1 MEKRRIG
8 HSPLESSLLGL
19 GCMSLGNDA
28 ANAEKIIKT
37 AYDNGINYF
46 DTADLY
52 DYGTNEEIVGQ
63 ALKSIRSEV
72 LIATK
77 VGNRANDDKSG
88 WFWDPSK
95 FYIKE
100 QVKNSL
106 KRLQTDYIDLYQ
118 LHGGTLD
125 DPIDETI
132 EAFDEL
138 KQEGLIRAYGF
149 SSIRPN
155 VIREY
160 APRSSAVS
168 NMMQYSLLDR
178 RPEEQAFEVLNE
190 NDVSVIT
197 RGPLA
202 KGLLSPNYKDKLAG
216 PGKDG
221 FVHYSNA
228 ELEEL
233 LTALTEKFHGR
244 SLTELALQFN
254 AAHPEVS
261 TIIAGASSPEQV
273 IDNIKAMNQSPLSRE
288 ELEMLKSFTKADG
301 YTEHR

>member
-8 HSPLESSLLGL
+8 SSPLESSVLGL
-19 GCMSLGNDA
+19 GCMSLGTDSKK
-28 ANAEKIIKT
+28 AENIIRT
-37 AYDNGINYF
+37 AYENGINYF

-63 ALKSIRSEV
+63 ALKPIRSEV

-77 VGNRANDDKSG
+77 VGNRAKDDLSG
-88 WFWDPSK
+88 WNWDPSK
-95 FYIKE
+95 PYIKE

-106 KRLQTDYIDLYQ
+106 KRLQVDYIDLYQ

-138 KQEGLIRAYGF
+138 KKEGLIRSYGF

-160 APRSSAVS
+160 APRSSADS

-178 RPEEQAFEVLNE
+178 RPEEQAFEVLKE

-202 KGLLSPNYKDKLAG
+202 KGLLSAKYKEKLA
-216 PGKDG
+216 KHEG
-221 FVHYSNA
+221 FVHYTES
-228 ELEEL
+228 ELKDL
-233 LTALTEKFHGR
+233 LPKLEQLFEGR
-244 SLTELALQFN
+244 SLTEIALLFN

-273 IDNIKAMNQSPLSRE
+273 TENIKAINQPPLTRE
-288 ELEMLKSFTKADG
+288 EIEVLKSLTKKDG
-301 YTEHR
+301 YKEHR

>member
-8 HSPLESSLLGL
+8 SSALESSLLGL
-19 GCMSLGNDA
+19 GCMSLSTEPKK
-28 ANAEKIIKT
+28 AEEILKT

-52 DYGTNEEIVGQ
+52 DYGTNEEIVGK
-63 ALKSIRSEV
+63 ALKSVRSEV

-77 VGNRANDDKSG
+77 VGNRAKDDLSG
-88 WFWDPSK
+88 WYWDPSK
-95 FYIKE
+95 SYIKE
-100 QVKNSL
+100 QVKKSL
-106 KRLQTDYIDLYQ
+106 QRLQIDYIDLYQ

-132 EAFDEL
+132 EAFDDL

-160 APRSSAVS
+160 ASRSSADS

-178 RPEEQAFEVLNE
+178 RPEEQAFEVLKE
-190 NDVSVIT
+190 NQVSIIT

-202 KGLLSPNYKDKLAG
+202 KGLLSGNYQEKLS
-216 PGKDG
+216 KHDEY
-221 FVHYSNA
+221 VHYSKRELDLLLPKIA
-228 ELEEL
+228 EHFQHRTLTE
-233 LTALTEKFHGR
+233 TAL
-244 SLTELALQFN
+244 LFN

-273 IDNIKAMNQSPLSRE
+273 LENIKAINQSPLTRE
-288 ELEMLKSFTKADG
+288 EIEVLKSITKADG
-301 YTEHR
+301 YTQHR

>member
-8 HSPLESSLLGL
+8 LSPLKSSLLGL
-19 GCMSLGNDA
+19 GCMSLGTDA
-28 ANAEKIIKT
+28 KKAENIIKT
-37 AYDNGINYF
+37 AYENGINYF

-52 DYGTNEEIVGQ
+52 DYGTNEEIVGK
-63 ALKSIRSEV
+63 ALKPIRDNV

-77 VGNRANDDKSG
+77 VGNRAKDDLSG
-88 WFWDPSK
+88 WYWDPSK
-95 FYIKE
+95 SYIKK
-100 QVKNSL
+100 QIKNSL

-160 APRSSAVS
+160 APRSSADS

-178 RPEEQAFEVLNE
+178 RPEEQAFEVLKE
-190 NDVSVIT
+190 NNVSVIT

-202 KGLLSPNYKDKLAG
+202 KGLLSAKFKEKLA
-216 PGKDG
+216 DS
-221 FVHYSNA
+221 FVHYSRH

-233 LTALTEKFHGR
+233 IPKLQELFEGR
-244 SLTELALQFN
+244 SLTEIALLFN

-273 IDNIKAMNQSPLSRE
+273 TENIKAINQASLSRE
-288 ELEMLKSFTKADG
+288 EIEILKSLTKTDG
-301 YTEHR
+301 YKEHR

>member
-8 HSPLESSLLGL
+8 SSPLESSLLGL
-19 GCMSLGNDA
+19 GCMSLGTEYNE
-28 ANAEKIIKT
+28 AEKIIKT
-37 AYDNGINYF
+37 AYENGINYF

-52 DYGTNEEIVGQ
+52 DYGTNEEIVGR
-63 ALKSIRSEV
+63 ALKPFRSDV

-77 VGNRANDDKSG
+77 VGNRAKDDKSG
-88 WFWDPSK
+88 WYWDASK

-160 APRSSAVS
+160 APRSSASS

-178 RPEEQAFEVLNE
+178 RPEEQAFPLLKE
-190 NDVSVIT
+190 NNVSVIS

-202 KGLLSPNYKDKLAG
+202 KGLLSAKSNEKLAG
-216 PGKDG
+216 HGENG
-221 FVHYSNA
+221 YVHYSHQ
-228 ELEEL
+228 ELKEVL
-233 LTALTEKFHGR
+233 ANITGHFHTR
-244 SLTELALQFN
+244 SLTELALLFN
-254 AAHPEVS
+254 ASNPEVS

-273 IDNIKAMNQSPLSRE
+273 QENIHAINQKPLSRE
-288 ELEMLKSFTKADG
+288 EIELLKSLTNNRG

>member
-8 HSPLESSLLGL
+8 VSPLESSLLGL
-19 GCMSLGNDA
+19 GCMSLGTDQKK
-28 ANAEKIIKT
+28 AEDIIRT
-37 AYDNGINYF
+37 AYDQGINYF

-52 DYGTNEEIVGQ
+52 DYGTNEEIVGK
-63 ALKSIRSEV
+63 ALKPIRNDV

-77 VGNRANDDKSG
+77 VGNRAKDDLSG
-88 WFWDPSK
+88 WYWDPSK
-95 FYIKE
+95 SYIKE

-132 EAFDEL
+132 EAFEDL
-138 KQEGLIRAYGF
+138 KREGLIRAYGF

-160 APRSSAVS
+160 APRSSADS

-178 RPEEQAFEVLNE
+178 RPEEQAFNVLKE

-202 KGLLSPNYKDKLAG
+202 KGLLSAKFKEKLAD
-216 PGKDG
+216 KDSY
-221 FVHYSNA
+221 VHYSHQ

-233 LTALTEKFHGR
+233 LPKLQDLFKGR
-244 SLTELALQFN
+244 SLTEIALLFN
-254 AAHPEVS
+254 AAHTEVS
-261 TIIAGASSPEQV
+261 TIIAGASTPDQV
-273 IDNIKAMNQSPLSRE
+273 SENVKAINENPLSRE
-288 ELEMLKSFTKADG
+288 EIEVLKSLTKADG

>member
-8 HSPLESSLLGL
+8 SSPLESSLLGL
-19 GCMSLGNDA
+19 GCMSLGTDA
-28 ANAEKIIKT
+28 KKAEEIIRT
-37 AYDNGINYF
+37 AYENGINYF

-63 ALKSIRSEV
+63 ALKPIRSEV
-72 LIATK
+72 IIATK
-77 VGNRANDDKSG
+77 VGNRAKDDLSG
-88 WFWDPSK
+88 WYWDPSK
-95 FYIKE
+95 PYIKE

-106 KRLQTDYIDLYQ
+106 KRLQVDYIDLYQ

-138 KQEGLIRAYGF
+138 KKEGLIRAYGF

-160 APRSSAVS
+160 APRSSADS

-178 RPEEQAFEVLNE
+178 RPEEQAFEVLKE

-202 KGLLSPNYKDKLAG
+202 KGLLSAKYKEKLT
-216 PGKDG
+216 KHNG
-221 FVHYSNA
+221 FVHYSES
-228 ELEEL
+228 ELKDLIPKLEQLFE
-233 LTALTEKFHGR
+233 GR
-244 SLTELALQFN
+244 SLTEIGLLFN

-273 IDNIKAMNQSPLSRE
+273 IENIKAINQPPLTRE
-288 ELEMLKSFTKADG
+288 EIEMLKSITKADG
-301 YTEHR
+301 YKEHR